1 MTHAACKKAKE
12 LDDKVQDKSKQAEK
26 ENQINWWKY
35 SGLTIAASLL
45 LAACSVGD
53 VNEQI
58 ELEQER
64 QKTNKSGI
72 ELEQEKQEAENA
84 RDRANKSG
92 VELEQERQKTIKEQ
106 KDFIKYVEQNCQE
119 NHGQFFIKK
128 GGLKAGITIGIA
140 IEVEAECKT
149 PKPTKTNQ
157 TPIQPKHLPN
167 SKQPR
172 SQRGSKAQELIAY
185 LQKELES
192 LPYSQKAIAKQVDFY
207 KPSSIAYLELDP
219 RDFNATEECVKNS
232 PHLANK
238 ERLCQK
244 EVHEKFSDP
253 YSNSKELSVKSAISF
268 CIKKVD
274 AKLEKAALM
283 NGVFISPY
291 KKSTHCQRTHL
302 DNKSLKEIALE
313 MNPKL
318 EKQSPFIDA
327 NKLAMQSAGLLRKN
341 KGVLIAFAADICMER
356 NEHKK
361 EEFISLK
368 ESCAQSQ
375 AKIYNNKER
384 FDKFIQDYQK
394 DLKTCLLDT
403 SNTKEEMEQN
413 ISQCQKE
420 QLRDDN
426 KGFTLEEL
434 VKKYAK

>member
-1 MTHAACKKAKE
+1 MEKTRLLKFRALSLACLMGLGVSGCAFLDKQILNDHLTKAKNNPKY
-12 LDDKVQDKSKQAEK
+12 DCQK
-26 ENQINWWKY
+26 EMWSFPKKY
-35 SGLTIAASLL
+35 
-45 LAACSVGD
+45 
-53 VNEQI
+53 N
-58 ELEQER
+58 
-64 QKTNKSGI
+64 GI
-72 ELEQEKQEAENA
+72 EQCL
-84 RDRANKSG
+84 
-92 VELEQERQKTIKEQ
+92 
-106 KDFIKYVEQNCQE
+106 
-119 NHGQFFIKK
+119 
-128 GGLKAGITIGIA
+128 
-140 IEVEAECKT
+140 
-149 PKPTKTNQ
+149 
-157 TPIQPKHLPN
+157 
-167 SKQPR
+167 
-172 SQRGSKAQELIAY
+172 KAQEELIEPIITKKIDQYQCGDFTNEDLKNKCFKRNDAY
-185 LQKELES
+185 LSTLLTPIIQKQERRFSCSDFHNPELQEQCKDKTNAYEKQKDQQKRLINLAQLEAFEKEYAQYKS
-192 LPYSQKAIAKQVDFY
+192 YIIPYFTK
-207 KPSSIAYLELDP
+207 
-219 RDFNATEECVKNS
+219 ECVKNS

-244 EVHEKFSDP
+244 EVHEKFHDP
-253 YSNSKELSVKSAISF
+253 YSSSKELSVKSAISF

-274 AKLEKAALM
+274 PKLEKAALM

-302 DNKSLKEIALE
+302 ENKSLKEIALE

-341 KGVLIAFAADICMER
+341 KDVLIAFATDICMER

-413 ISQCQKE
+413 VSQCQKE

-434 VKKYAK
+434 VQKYAK

>member
-1 MTHAACKKAKE
+1 MEKTRLLKLRALSLACLMGLGVSGCAFLDKQILNDHLTKAKNNPKY
-12 LDDKVQDKSKQAEK
+12 DCQK
-26 ENQINWWKY
+26 EMGSFPKKY
-35 SGLTIAASLL
+35 
-45 LAACSVGD
+45 
-53 VNEQI
+53 N
-58 ELEQER
+58 
-64 QKTNKSGI
+64 GI
-72 ELEQEKQEAENA
+72 EQCL
-84 RDRANKSG
+84 
-92 VELEQERQKTIKEQ
+92 
-106 KDFIKYVEQNCQE
+106 
-119 NHGQFFIKK
+119 
-128 GGLKAGITIGIA
+128 
-140 IEVEAECKT
+140 
-149 PKPTKTNQ
+149 
-157 TPIQPKHLPN
+157 
-167 SKQPR
+167 
-172 SQRGSKAQELIAY
+172 KAQEELIEPIITKKIDQYQCSDFTNEGLKDKCFKRNDDYLNALLTPIIQKQERRFSCSDFHNPELQEQCKDKTNAY
-185 LQKELES
+185 EKQKYQQQRLINLVQLEAFEKEYAQYQS
-192 LPYSQKAIAKQVDFY
+192 YIIPYFTK
-207 KPSSIAYLELDP
+207 
-219 RDFNATEECVKNS
+219 ECVKNS

-244 EVHEKFSDP
+244 EVHEKFHDP
-253 YSNSKELSVKSAISF
+253 YSSSKELSVKSAISF

-283 NGVFISPY
+283 NGVGISPY

-302 DNKSLKEIALE
+302 ENKSLKEIALE

-327 NKLAMQSAGLLRKN
+327 DKIAMQSAGLLRKN
-341 KGVLIAFAADICMER
+341 KDVLIAFATDICMER

-413 ISQCQKE
+413 VSQCQKE

-434 VKKYAK
+434 VQKYAK

>member
-1 MTHAACKKAKE
+1 MKEIRLLKLRALACLMGLGVSGCAFLDKQILNDHLTKAKNNPKY
-12 LDDKVQDKSKQAEK
+12 DCQK
-26 ENQINWWKY
+26 EMGSFPKKY
-35 SGLTIAASLL
+35 
-45 LAACSVGD
+45 
-53 VNEQI
+53 N
-58 ELEQER
+58 
-64 QKTNKSGI
+64 GI
-72 ELEQEKQEAENA
+72 EQCL
-84 RDRANKSG
+84 
-92 VELEQERQKTIKEQ
+92 
-106 KDFIKYVEQNCQE
+106 
-119 NHGQFFIKK
+119 
-128 GGLKAGITIGIA
+128 
-140 IEVEAECKT
+140 
-149 PKPTKTNQ
+149 
-157 TPIQPKHLPN
+157 
-167 SKQPR
+167 
-172 SQRGSKAQELIAY
+172 KAQEELIEPIITKKIDQYQCGDFTNEDLKDKCFKRNDAY
-185 LQKELES
+185 LNTLLIPIIQKQERRFSCSDFHNPELQEQCKNKTNA
-192 LPYSQKAIAKQVDFY
+192 YEKQKDQQKRLINLAQLEAFEKEYAQY
-207 KPSSIAYLELDP
+207 KPYIIPY
-219 RDFNATEECVKNS
+219 FTKECVKNS

-244 EVHEKFSDP
+244 EVHEKFHDP
-253 YSNSKELSVKSAISF
+253 YSSSKELSVQSAISF
-268 CIKKVD
+268 CIKKID
-274 AKLEKAALM
+274 PKLEKAALM
-283 NGVFISPY
+283 NGVGISPY

-302 DNKSLKEIALE
+302 DNRSLKEIALD

-375 AKIYNNKER
+375 AKLYNNKER

-413 ISQCQKE
+413 VSQCQKE

-434 VKKYAK
+434 VQKYAK

>member
-1 MTHAACKKAKE
+1 MEKTRLLKLRALACLMGLGVSGCAFLDKQILNDHLTKAKNNPKY
-12 LDDKVQDKSKQAEK
+12 DCQK
-26 ENQINWWKY
+26 EMWSFPKKY
-35 SGLTIAASLL
+35 
-45 LAACSVGD
+45 
-53 VNEQI
+53 N
-58 ELEQER
+58 
-64 QKTNKSGI
+64 GI
-72 ELEQEKQEAENA
+72 EQCL
-84 RDRANKSG
+84 
-92 VELEQERQKTIKEQ
+92 
-106 KDFIKYVEQNCQE
+106 
-119 NHGQFFIKK
+119 
-128 GGLKAGITIGIA
+128 
-140 IEVEAECKT
+140 
-149 PKPTKTNQ
+149 
-157 TPIQPKHLPN
+157 
-167 SKQPR
+167 
-172 SQRGSKAQELIAY
+172 KAQEELIEPIITKKIDQYQCGDFTNEGLKDKCFKRNDAY
-185 LQKELES
+185 LSTLLTPIIQKQERRFSCSDFHNPELKEQCMDKTNA
-192 LPYSQKAIAKQVDFY
+192 YEKQKDQQQRLINLAQLEAFEKEYAQY
-207 KPSSIAYLELDP
+207 KPYIIPY
-219 RDFNATEECVKNS
+219 FTKECVKNS

-244 EVHEKFSDP
+244 EVHEKFHDP
-253 YSNSKELSVKSAISF
+253 YSSSKELSVKSTISF

-291 KKSTHCQRTHL
+291 KKSTHCQRTQL
-302 DNKSLKEIALE
+302 DNKSLKEIALD

-341 KGVLIAFAADICMER
+341 KDVLIAFAADICMER

-368 ESCAQSQ
+368 ESCTQSQ

-403 SNTKEEMEQN
+403 SNTKEEVEQN
-413 ISQCQKE
+413 FSQCQKE

-426 KGFTLEEL
+426 KGLGFTLEEL

>member
-1 MTHAACKKAKE
+1 MKKTRLLKLRALACLMGLGVSGCTFFDKQILNDHLTKAKNNPKY
-12 LDDKVQDKSKQAEK
+12 DCQK
-26 ENQINWWKY
+26 EMGSFPKKYDGINQC
-35 SGLTIAASLL
+35 L
-45 LAACSVGD
+45 
-53 VNEQI
+53 
-58 ELEQER
+58 
-64 QKTNKSGI
+64 
-72 ELEQEKQEAENA
+72 
-84 RDRANKSG
+84 
-92 VELEQERQKTIKEQ
+92 
-106 KDFIKYVEQNCQE
+106 
-119 NHGQFFIKK
+119 
-128 GGLKAGITIGIA
+128 
-140 IEVEAECKT
+140 
-149 PKPTKTNQ
+149 
-157 TPIQPKHLPN
+157 
-167 SKQPR
+167 
-172 SQRGSKAQELIAY
+172 KAQEELIEPIITKKIDQYQCSDFTNEDLKNKCFKRNDAY
-185 LQKELES
+185 LSTLLTPIIQKQERRFSCSDFHNPELKEQCMDKTNA
-192 LPYSQKAIAKQVDFY
+192 YEKQKDRQERLINLAQLEAFEKEYAQY
-207 KPSSIAYLELDP
+207 KPYIIPY
-219 RDFNATEECVKNS
+219 FTKECVKNS

-244 EVHEKFSDP
+244 EVHEKFHDP
-253 YSNSKELSVKSAISF
+253 YSSSKELSVESAISF

-274 AKLEKAALM
+274 PKLEKAALM

-302 DNKSLKEIALE
+302 EDKSLKEIALD

-341 KGVLIAFAADICMER
+341 KGVLIAFATDICMER

-361 EEFISLK
+361 GEFISLK

-413 ISQCQKE
+413 FLLCQKE

-426 KGFTLEEL
+426 KGLGFTLEEL
-434 VKKYAK
+434 VQKYAK

>member
-1 MTHAACKKAKE
+1 MKETRLLKLRALSLACLMGLGVSGCAFLDKQILNDHLTKAKNNPKY
-12 LDDKVQDKSKQAEK
+12 DCQK
-26 ENQINWWKY
+26 EMWSFPKKY
-35 SGLTIAASLL
+35 
-45 LAACSVGD
+45 
-53 VNEQI
+53 N
-58 ELEQER
+58 
-64 QKTNKSGI
+64 GI
-72 ELEQEKQEAENA
+72 EQCL
-84 RDRANKSG
+84 
-92 VELEQERQKTIKEQ
+92 
-106 KDFIKYVEQNCQE
+106 
-119 NHGQFFIKK
+119 
-128 GGLKAGITIGIA
+128 
-140 IEVEAECKT
+140 
-149 PKPTKTNQ
+149 
-157 TPIQPKHLPN
+157 
-167 SKQPR
+167 
-172 SQRGSKAQELIAY
+172 KAQEELIEPIITKKIDRYQCGDFTNEGLKDKCFKRNDAY
-185 LQKELES
+185 LNTFLTPIIQKQERRFSCSDFHNPELQEQCKDKTNA
-192 LPYSQKAIAKQVDFY
+192 YEKQQYQQKRLINLAQ
-207 KPSSIAYLELDP
+207 LEA
-219 RDFNATEECVKNS
+219 FEKEYAQYQSYIISYFTKECVKNS

-244 EVHEKFSDP
+244 EVHEKFHDP
-253 YSNSKELSVKSAISF
+253 YSSSKELSVQSAISF

-283 NGVFISPY
+283 NGVSISPY

-302 DNKSLKEIALE
+302 DNKSLKEIALD

-341 KGVLIAFAADICMER
+341 KDVLIAFATDICMER

-368 ESCAQSQ
+368 ESCVQSQ

-413 ISQCQKE
+413 VSQCQKE

>member
-1 MTHAACKKAKE
+1 MEKTRLLKFRALSLACLMGLGVSGCAFLDKQILNDHLTKAKNNPKY
-12 LDDKVQDKSKQAEK
+12 DCQK
-26 ENQINWWKY
+26 EMWSFPKKY
-35 SGLTIAASLL
+35 
-45 LAACSVGD
+45 
-53 VNEQI
+53 N
-58 ELEQER
+58 
-64 QKTNKSGI
+64 GI
-72 ELEQEKQEAENA
+72 EQCL
-84 RDRANKSG
+84 
-92 VELEQERQKTIKEQ
+92 
-106 KDFIKYVEQNCQE
+106 
-119 NHGQFFIKK
+119 
-128 GGLKAGITIGIA
+128 
-140 IEVEAECKT
+140 
-149 PKPTKTNQ
+149 
-157 TPIQPKHLPN
+157 
-167 SKQPR
+167 
-172 SQRGSKAQELIAY
+172 KAQEELIEPIITKKIDQYQCSDFTNEDLKNKCFKRNDAY
-185 LQKELES
+185 LSTLLTPIIQKQERRFSCSDFHNPELQEQCKDKTNA
-192 LPYSQKAIAKQVDFY
+192 YEKQKDQQQRLINLAQLEAFEKEYAQY
-207 KPSSIAYLELDP
+207 KPYIIPY
-219 RDFNATEECVKNS
+219 FTKECVKNS

-244 EVHEKFSDP
+244 EVHEKFHDP
-253 YSNSKELSVKSAISF
+253 YSSSKELSVRSTISF

-283 NGVFISPY
+283 NGVYISPY

-302 DNKSLKEIALE
+302 ENKSLKEIALN

-341 KGVLIAFAADICMER
+341 KDVLIAFAADICMER

-375 AKIYNNKER
+375 TKLYNNKER
-384 FDKFIQDYQK
+384 FEKFIQDYQK

-413 ISQCQKE
+413 VSQCQKE

>member
-1 MTHAACKKAKE
+1 MKKTRLLKLRALSLACLMGLVVSGCAFLDKQILNDHLTKAKNNPKY
-12 LDDKVQDKSKQAEK
+12 DCQK
-26 ENQINWWKY
+26 EMGSFPKKYDGINQC
-35 SGLTIAASLL
+35 L
-45 LAACSVGD
+45 
-53 VNEQI
+53 
-58 ELEQER
+58 
-64 QKTNKSGI
+64 
-72 ELEQEKQEAENA
+72 
-84 RDRANKSG
+84 
-92 VELEQERQKTIKEQ
+92 
-106 KDFIKYVEQNCQE
+106 
-119 NHGQFFIKK
+119 
-128 GGLKAGITIGIA
+128 
-140 IEVEAECKT
+140 
-149 PKPTKTNQ
+149 
-157 TPIQPKHLPN
+157 
-167 SKQPR
+167 
-172 SQRGSKAQELIAY
+172 KAQEELIEPIITKKIDQYQCDDFTNEGLKDKCFKRNDTYLNALLTPIIQKQERRFSCSDFHNPELQEQCKDKTNAY
-185 LQKELES
+185 EKQKDQQQRLINLAQLEAFEKE
-192 LPYSQKAIAKQVDFY
+192 YVQY
-207 KPSSIAYLELDP
+207 KPYIIPY
-219 RDFNATEECVKNS
+219 FTKECVKNA

-244 EVHEKFSDP
+244 EVHEKLDDP
-253 YSNSKELSVKSAISF
+253 YSSSKELSVQSAISF

-302 DNKSLKEIALE
+302 ENKSLKEIALD

-341 KGVLIAFAADICMER
+341 KDVLIAFATDICMER

-368 ESCAQSQ
+368 ESCTQSQ
-375 AKIYNNKER
+375 AKLYNNKER

-403 SNTKEEMEQN
+403 SNTKEEVEQN
-413 ISQCQKE
+413 IPQCQKE

>member
-1 MTHAACKKAKE
+1 MEKTRLLKLRALSLACLMGLGVSGCAFLDKQILNDHLTKAKNNPKY
-12 LDDKVQDKSKQAEK
+12 DCQK
-26 ENQINWWKY
+26 EMGSFPKKY
-35 SGLTIAASLL
+35 
-45 LAACSVGD
+45 
-53 VNEQI
+53 N
-58 ELEQER
+58 
-64 QKTNKSGI
+64 GI
-72 ELEQEKQEAENA
+72 EQCL
-84 RDRANKSG
+84 
-92 VELEQERQKTIKEQ
+92 
-106 KDFIKYVEQNCQE
+106 
-119 NHGQFFIKK
+119 
-128 GGLKAGITIGIA
+128 
-140 IEVEAECKT
+140 
-149 PKPTKTNQ
+149 
-157 TPIQPKHLPN
+157 
-167 SKQPR
+167 
-172 SQRGSKAQELIAY
+172 KAQEELIEPIITKKIDQYQCSDFTNEGLKDKCFKRNDDYLNALLTPIIQKQERRFSCSDFHNPELQEQCKDKTNAY
-185 LQKELES
+185 EKQQYQQKRLINLAQLEAFEKE
-192 LPYSQKAIAKQVDFY
+192 YAQY
-207 KPSSIAYLELDP
+207 KPYIIPY
-219 RDFNATEECVKNS
+219 FTKECVKNS

-244 EVHEKFSDP
+244 EVHEKFHDP
-253 YSNSKELSVKSAISF
+253 YSSSKELSVQSAISF

-283 NGVFISPY
+283 NGVFINPY

-302 DNKSLKEIALE
+302 DNKSLKEIALN

-327 NKLAMQSAGLLRKN
+327 EKIAMQSAGLLRKN

-413 ISQCQKE
+413 VSQCQKE

>member
-1 MTHAACKKAKE
+1 MKNPRLLKLRALSLACLMGLGVSGCAFVDKQILNDHLTKAKNNPKYDCQKEMWSFPKKYNGIEQCLKAQEE
-12 LDDKVQDKSKQAEK
+12 LIEPIITKKIVQYQCGDFTNENLKNKCFKRNDDYLSTL
-26 ENQINWWKY
+26 
-35 SGLTIAASLL
+35 LTPII
-45 LAACSVGD
+45 
-53 VNEQI
+53 Q
-58 ELEQER
+58 EQER
-64 QKTNKSGI
+64 RFSCSDFHNPELQEQCKDKTNAY
-72 ELEQEKQEAENA
+72 EKQKRLINLAQLEAFE
-84 RDRANKSG
+84 
-92 VELEQERQKTIKEQ
+92 KE
-106 KDFIKYVEQNCQE
+106 Y
-119 NHGQFFIKK
+119 
-128 GGLKAGITIGIA
+128 
-140 IEVEAECKT
+140 
-149 PKPTKTNQ
+149 
-157 TPIQPKHLPN
+157 
-167 SKQPR
+167 
-172 SQRGSKAQELIAY
+172 AQ
-185 LQKELES
+185 
-192 LPYSQKAIAKQVDFY
+192 Y
-207 KPSSIAYLELDP
+207 KPYIIPY
-219 RDFNATEECVKNS
+219 FTKECVKNA

-253 YSNSKELSVKSAISF
+253 YSSSKELSVKSAISF

-283 NGVFISPY
+283 NGVYISPY

-302 DNKSLKEIALE
+302 DNKSLKEIALN

-341 KGVLIAFAADICMER
+341 KDVLIAFAADICMER

-368 ESCAQSQ
+368 ESCTQSQ
-375 AKIYNNKER
+375 AKLYNNKER